1 MRSSR
6 VYLESVVN
14 KFNDDARHG
23 GEERRPKEPTSLG
36 ELLTKVVSSGGWD
49 RVSPHGP
56 WRAPALQI
64 LCATTALPSS
74 VDVVLTVSEA
84 EFLAGDLSRMTL
96 RAECREYLLR
106 AGLI

>member
-1 MRSSR
+1 M
-6 VYLESVVN
+6 N

-49 RVSPHGP
+49 RVLAARPVEGTSL
-56 WRAPALQI
+56 WQI
-64 LCATTALPSS
+64 LTVPPTGALPSS
-74 VDVVLTVSEA
+74 ADVVLTVSEA